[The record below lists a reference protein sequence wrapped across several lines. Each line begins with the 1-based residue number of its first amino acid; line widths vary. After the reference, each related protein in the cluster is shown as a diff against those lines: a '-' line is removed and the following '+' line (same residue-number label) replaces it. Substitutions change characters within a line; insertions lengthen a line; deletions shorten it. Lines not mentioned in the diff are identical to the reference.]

1 MHSALLKR
9 RHLSSDAPADMN
21 SRMPRHIGFIPDGN
35 RRWAQAHGLPKE
47 DGYAHGIA
55 PGLALFEHCSAL
67 DIEEVSI
74 YGFTQDNT
82 RRPSAQTAK
91 YVAACVEFA
100 QLMQAR
106 GAALLVVG
114 DERSSVFPRE
124 LQPFRTRI
132 PGRMKVNLL
141 ANYGWEWDLEGLK
154 NGGLRS
160 RDVSRL
166 DMIVRWGGGRR
177 LSGFLPVQSVYAD
190 IYVVDDY
197 WPDFQ
202 PVHMERAL
210 EWYAR
215 QDRTLG
221 G

>member
-1 MHSALLKR
+1 MKSKL
-9 RHLSSDAPADMN
+9 
-21 SRMPRHIGFIPDGN
+21 PRHIGFIPDGN
-35 RRWAQAHGLPKE
+35 RRWAQARGLPQE

-55 PGLALFEHCSAL
+55 PGMALFEQCSAL
-67 DIEEVSI
+67 GIEEVSI

-82 RRPSAQTAK
+82 RRPAAQTAK

-100 QLMQAR
+100 RLMQLR

-132 PGRMKVNLL
+132 PGDMKVNLL

-190 IYVVDDY
+190 ICVIDDY
-197 WPDFQ
+197 WPDFK
-202 PVHMERAL
+202 PAHMERAL
-210 EWYAR
+210 EWFRR